1 LYEVQGFSTTP
12 EVGKVSGEVEQRMTE
27 TLNPPPRRSKEGWED
42 KLVGKTKPRV
52 LVAMAML
59 FSLEEEEDR
68 RRKRRQVLSSSIDHS
83 FQSWHASAH
92 FHPQT

>member
-68 RRKRRQVLSSSIDHS
+68 RRKRRQGFLGLVGR
-83 FQSWHASAH
+83 
-92 FHPQT
+92 